1 MSNSAYSIYQ
11 PKNQAKG
18 LSFDPRTKILLL
30 IELDILLFL
39 GRSLAYEASV
49 FLFCALILLVGG
61 QNKTA
66 LKCAGIFLLF
76 VLTQQLIQP
85 YLANSFVSFVHFIVV
100 VVRKVLPA
108 FMLAKWLVATT
119 EVSAFVAAMWKCKIP
134 QSAIVTTSVIF
145 RCFPTISEEWSAI
158 KTAMKM
164 RGIEFSFKNI
174 VTRPSETIV
183 HILVPL
189 FISALNIS
197 DELAAAAIC
206 RGLDNPGTH
215 TCMTQIRFRWYDI
228 AFLLVVTF
236 ALVVICVLNIR
247 GYSL

>member
-1 MSNSAYSIYQ
+1 
-11 PKNQAKG
+11 
-18 LSFDPRTKILLL
+18 
-30 IELDILLFL
+30 
-39 GRSLAYEASV
+39 
-49 FLFCALILLVGG
+49 
-61 QNKTA
+61 
-66 LKCAGIFLLF
+66 
-76 VLTQQLIQP
+76 
-85 YLANSFVSFVHFIVV
+85 
-100 VVRKVLPA
+100 
-108 FMLAKWLVATT
+108 MLAKWLVATT

-164 RGIEFSFKNI
+164 RGIEFNFKNM
-174 VTRPSETIV
+174 VTKPSETIV

-197 DELAAAAIC
+197 DELAAAALC

-236 ALVVICVLNIR
+236 ALVVICVLNIK

>member
-1 MSNSAYSIYQ
+1 MSNSAYSIYR

-119 EVSAFVAAMWKCKIP
+119 EVSAFVKAAVLYALI
-134 QSAIVTTSVIF
+134 QNDALTLAGSAAHGGSRHEAKSVS
-145 RCFPTISEEWSAI
+145 T
-158 KTAMKM
+158 K
-164 RGIEFSFKNI
+164 
-174 VTRPSETIV
+174 
-183 HILVPL
+183 
-189 FISALNIS
+189 
-197 DELAAAAIC
+197 
-206 RGLDNPGTH
+206 
-215 TCMTQIRFRWYDI
+215 
-228 AFLLVVTF
+228 
-236 ALVVICVLNIR
+236 
-247 GYSL
+247 

>member
-108 FMLAKWLVATT
+108 TSIPE
-119 EVSAFVAAMWKCKIP
+119 EVS
-134 QSAIVTTSVIF
+134 VTKGV
-145 RCFPTISEEWSAI
+145 
-158 KTAMKM
+158 
-164 RGIEFSFKNI
+164 
-174 VTRPSETIV
+174 
-183 HILVPL
+183 
-189 FISALNIS
+189 
-197 DELAAAAIC
+197 
-206 RGLDNPGTH
+206 
-215 TCMTQIRFRWYDI
+215 
-228 AFLLVVTF
+228 
-236 ALVVICVLNIR
+236 
-247 GYSL
+247 